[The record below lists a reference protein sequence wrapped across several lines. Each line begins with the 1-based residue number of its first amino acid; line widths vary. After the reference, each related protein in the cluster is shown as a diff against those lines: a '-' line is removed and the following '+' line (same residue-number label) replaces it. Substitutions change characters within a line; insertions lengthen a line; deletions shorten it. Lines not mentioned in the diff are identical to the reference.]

1 VGFRSTTMKYIDI
14 GKVEV
19 YLKGECGCDS
29 CNCGVIMYE
38 DAKVYTSGE
47 NYIIMTT
54 DGIDGDIVIETFE
67 FNKVKTVKINQN
79 GITSKTD

>member
-1 VGFRSTTMKYIDI
+1 MKYIDI

-19 YLKGECGCDS
+19 YLKGKCCGGGCDS
-29 CNCGVIMYE
+29 CDCDVIMYE

-54 DGIDGDIVIETFE
+54 DGIDGDMVIETFE

>member
-1 VGFRSTTMKYIDI
+1 MKYIDI

>member
-1 VGFRSTTMKYIDI
+1 MKYIDI
-14 GKVEV
+14 GKVEI
-19 YLKGECGCDS
+19 YLKGKCGGGGCDS
-29 CNCGVIMYE
+29 CDCGVIMYE

-47 NYIIMTT
+47 NYVIMTT
-54 DGIDGDIVIETFE
+54 DGGVVIETFE

>member
-1 VGFRSTTMKYIDI
+1 
-14 GKVEV
+14 
-19 YLKGECGCDS
+19 
-29 CNCGVIMYE
+29 MYE

-47 NYIIMTT
+47 NYVIMTT
-54 DGIDGDIVIETFE
+54 DGGVVIETFE

>member
-1 VGFRSTTMKYIDI
+1 MKYIDI
-14 GKVEV
+14 GKVEI
-19 YLKGECGCDS
+19 YLKGKCGGSGCDS
-29 CNCGVIMYE
+29 CDCDVIMYE

-54 DGIDGDIVIETFE
+54 DGIDGDMVIETFE